1 MNKIFISIA
10 SKEKVLGEVFSR
22 TIDHIFAGKLS
33 CSLLELKP
41 GDEWKRKIKQNLT
54 ECNILVSFL
63 TPFYTERPWAYVEW
77 AAFWFSED
85 KHTILILPEQNSNQ
99 ISQLF
104 DPFHDVQAAFIDD
117 EESIRHVLQK
127 IQEIT
132 GIVGRNINSG
142 GNELSKELVRH
153 FNEIQLKRKIDKY
166 SIFKTNLDNLPF
178 YDNEIKEIALHFYDI
193 HDSNSFMKIS
203 ERILSEETKYE
214 IAKYILLKKDYTSF
228 KQFLALIDSNDKLL
242 AILRFLIY
250 HDNHQDTPLVI
261 EIIEKI
267 KATSET
273 SLITFCKD
281 LVRNDLFESAIF
293 NRIIDS
299 FELNST
305 KRNIYLYLVE
315 KNIQISI
322 SDRILEKIDSNVE
335 RVKIAIYYARSN
347 KFDIFVSIMK
357 TINNTGELFKLF
369 RQINEYNLNDD
380 YFLIIIKQINTKA
393 TISDMI
399 SYARENHFNTKIVN
413 ELVGRKAE
421 LID

>member
-10 SKEKVLGEVFSR
+10 SKEKILGEAFSR
-22 TIDHIFAGKLS
+22 KIDHVFDGKLS

-85 KHTILILPEQNSNQ
+85 KHTILILPEQSSNQ

-117 EESIRHVLQK
+117 EESIRLVLQK

-132 GIVGRNINSG
+132 GIDGRNLNSE
-142 GNELSKELVRH
+142 GNNLSKELSKH
-153 FNEIQLKRKIDKY
+153 YSEIQLKRRIDRF

-193 HDSNSFMKIS
+193 HDSESFMKIS
-203 ERILSEETKYE
+203 ERILSEEIKYE
-214 IAKYILLKKDYTSF
+214 IAKYILLKKDYTTF
-228 KQFLALIDSNDKLL
+228 KGFLELIDTNDKLL
-242 AILRFLIY
+242 AILKFLVY
-250 HDNHQDTPLVI
+250 HDKHQDTPIVI
-261 EIIEKI
+261 DVIEKI
-267 KATSET
+267 KATSEL

-281 LVRNDLFESAIF
+281 LIRNELYESAIF
-293 NRIIDS
+293 KRIVNL
-299 FELNST
+299 FELDSS
-305 KRNIYLYLVE
+305 KRKIYELLTE
-315 KNIQISI
+315 KNIFNSM
-322 SDRILEKIDSNVE
+322 SDNILKNITSNAE
-335 RVKIAIYYARSN
+335 RVKIAINYAKSS
-347 KFDIFVSIMK
+347 KFDLFASIMT
-357 TINNTGELFKLF
+357 TINNNAELYKLF
-369 RQINEYNLNDD
+369 RLITENKLNDE
-380 YFLIIIKQINTKA
+380 YLHSIIIQTNNSA

-399 SYARENHFNTKIVN
+399 YYAKEKHFDNTIIN
-413 ELVGRKAE
+413 SLEERKTQLAG
-421 LID
+421 